1 MKAVRHGADKL
12 WKVGLRRDCL
22 HQRLHSEDL
31 YRSLQVVGQHMQT
44 HFRADLGQG
53 LHQEMRRAHPGLER
67 AEGMFDRLPSQAR
80 RLRCTV
86 ESTLHPVEHTFVF
99 PASDPAIWA
108 RGASALERASRA

>member
-44 HFRADLGQG
+44 HFSSDMAKSARL
-53 LHQEMRRAHPGLER
+53 EVRR
-67 AEGMFDRLPSQAR
+67 S
-80 RLRCTV
+80 
-86 ESTLHPVEHTFVF
+86 HPVLECAEHMLNC
-99 PASDPAIWA
+99 PASY
-108 RGASALERASRA
+108 RHGV